1 ISTQAPTDAD
11 LFSALIDDAL
21 AGNDPQTVV
30 RLYTAPADLNP
41 FDEATI
47 ALANPALGTFLNTQE
62 VLAMAR
68 NAKRMPSREPEYRN
82 LILNQRIEAT
92 NMFISPA
99 VWKACSTPVGSLSG
113 LTVYGGLD
121 LSEVADL
128 TALVLI
134 GWRDGKW
141 QVEPTFWLPS
151 EGLSEKATA
160 DRLPYDLWRAQGF
173 LQTTPGRTVSYEHV
187 ADHLRGLFR
196 QYNIAKIGFD

>member
-1 ISTQAPTDAD
+1 MT
-11 LFSALIDDAL
+11 
-21 AGNDPQTVV
+21 GNDQHTVV
-30 RLYTAPADLNP
+30 KLYTAPADLDP

-68 NAKRMPSREPEYRN
+68 NAQRMPSREAEYRN
-82 LILNQRIEAT
+82 LILNQRVEPS

-99 VWKACSTPVGSLSG
+99 VWKACSTPVSSLAG

-134 GWRDGKW
+134 AGAMANGMWSRRSGCHQRD
-141 QVEPTFWLPS
+141 
-151 EGLSEKATA
+151 
-160 DRLPYDLWRAQGF
+160 
-173 LQTTPGRTVSYEHV
+173 
-187 ADHLRGLFR
+187 
-196 QYNIAKIGFD
+196 

>member
-68 NAKRMPSREPEYRN
+68 NAKRMPAREAEYRN
-82 LILNQRIEAT
+82 LIVRQGVEPT
-92 NMFISPA
+92 HMFISPG
-99 VWKACSTPVGSLSG
+99 VWKACGTPVGSVAG
-113 LTVYGGLD
+113 LTLYGGLD
-121 LSEVADL
+121 LSSTADL

-134 GWRDGKW
+134 GWRDNKW
-141 QVEPTFWLPS
+141 HVHPTFWLPS
-151 EGLSEKATA
+151 EGLSEKATT
-160 DRLPYDLWRAQGF
+160 DHLPYD
-173 LQTTPGRTVSYEHV
+173 
-187 ADHLRGLFR
+187 
-196 QYNIAKIGFD
+196 